1 MFLKRFLYALTLY
14 ALWAS
19 MLWAMTTTLSSS
31 DSPIRVDWIET
42 ALWPGHLGLTLAPGK
57 RGLSANGQ
65 VMHRRDLDA
74 DLTRLRRHYG
84 AQVLVSLL
92 EHGEAERYGL
102 AAYDAQADALSLDV
116 LHHPV
121 PDTRAPQDA
130 AAFSE
135 FTDEVMNRLLNGETV
150 VAHCLGGLGRA
161 GTLAACL
168 LVQAGMT
175 PQQGMEMVRAAR
187 PGAVETAAQERFV
200 QQFGE

>member
-1 MFLKRFLYALTLY
+1 
-14 ALWAS
+14 
-19 MLWAMTTTLSSS
+19 MLSAMPKTIKS
-31 DSPIRVDWIET
+31 DHSPIRVDWIET

-57 RGLSANGQ
+57 KSLSADGETR
-65 VMHRRDLDA
+65 HDRDLET
-74 DLTRLRRHYG
+74 DLTRLRQHYG

-92 EHGEAERYGL
+92 EPEEAVSVGL
-102 AAYDAQADALSLDV
+102 DQYDAQAEDLGLDV

-121 PDTRAPQDA
+121 PDVEAPQDA

-175 PQQGMEMVRAAR
+175 PQQGLELVRAAR
-187 PGAVETAAQERFV
+187 PGAVQSRAQERFIE
-200 QQFGE
+200 QFGE

>member
-1 MFLKRFLYALTLY
+1 MLFGVTKTLN
-14 ALWAS
+14 
-19 MLWAMTTTLSSS
+19 S
-31 DSPIRVDWIET
+31 DTSPIRVDWLET

-57 RGLSANGQ
+57 KGLSANGEIL
-65 VMHRRDLDA
+65 HDRDLES
-74 DLTRLRRHYG
+74 DLTLLRQHFG

-92 EHGEAERYGL
+92 EPDEAARSGL
-102 AAYDAQADALSLDV
+102 DDYDAQAEDLGMDV

-121 PDTRAPQDA
+121 PDENVPQDA
-130 AAFSE
+130 AAFAE

-175 PQQGMEMVRAAR
+175 PQQGLELVRAAR

-200 QQFGE
+200 EAFGE

>member
-1 MFLKRFLYALTLY
+1 MI
-14 ALWAS
+14 
-19 MLWAMTTTLSSS
+19 WAMTATLSSS

-57 RGLSANGQ
+57 KGLSANGQ
-65 VMHRRDLDA
+65 VLHHRDLKA

-92 EHGEAERYGL
+92 EPHEAQRYGL
-102 AAYDAQADALSLDV
+102 EAYDAQADDLGLDV

-121 PDTRAPQDA
+121 PDAHAPQDA

-168 LVQAGMT
+168 LLQAGMT
-175 PQQGMEMVRAAR
+175 PQQAIEHVRSAR
-187 PGAVETAAQERFV
+187 PGAVETAVQERFV